1 MDIPLLGLGTYNLR
15 NKECTKIVQEALKMG
30 YRHIDT
36 ALAYEN
42 HKAVGKALKE
52 FNREEIFITSK
63 YFLDQLN
70 PKKIEAGVQKAC
82 SRALKELDLEYLNL
96 FLIHWPDRSLPM
108 SEIVKAMEAL
118 VASGK
123 VRHIGVSNFTVHH
136 LEDLHRDGC
145 HPEAN
150 QVEFHPYL
158 FQKSLLEYCQK
169 HKMQLIAYRPFGK
182 GELLK
187 DPLLNELGGK
197 HQKSAAQ
204 VILRWLIQHK
214 IPTIP
219 KASSVEHLKENF
231 SAFDF
236 VLSREEMKRLDS
248 LHRNLRFCEPDYAT
262 FDY

>member
-1 MDIPLLGLGTYNLR
+1 M
-15 NKECTKIVQEALKMG
+15 QEALKMG

-36 ALAYEN
+36 AQAYEN

-52 FNREEIFITSK
+52 FNRDEIFITSK

-70 PKKIEAGVQKAC
+70 PKKIEAGVQKAH
-82 SRALKELDLEYLNL
+82 RALKELDLEYLNL

-123 VRHIGVSNFTVHH
+123 VRHIGIAILRSITWKICTAMNDRRGQPGRVPPVSFSKITPRI
-136 LEDLHRDGC
+136 L
-145 HPEAN
+145 
-150 QVEFHPYL
+150 
-158 FQKSLLEYCQK
+158 QKN
-169 HKMQLIAYRPFGK
+169 KMQLIAYRPFGK
-182 GELLK
+182 ENYK
-187 DPLLNELGGK
+187 DPVLNELGSK

-219 KASSVEHLKENF
+219 QSIVCRASQRKL
-231 SAFDF
+231 
-236 VLSREEMKRLDS
+236 LSLRLCP
-248 LHRNLRFCEPDYAT
+248 LPR
-262 FDY
+262 